1 MKKKNVIFALVIF
14 ILLAIFFIVIHP
26 VAILDTDDWTNIH
39 QRRLPVPVIG
49 AWNPIKVFPEI
60 FMSVVSYA
68 GAYIIYPILGRY
80 CFSLSISNGLFISLI
95 LTIYFYEFYLL
106 IGEKYDLTPV
116 KNIML
121 SILFICL
128 HFIVV
133 AHPGSDNVFLFY
145 SLDLTCIYHYT
156 LGTIL
161 NASLVMHMTR
171 LGGYHCL
178 SDLSRKHKL
187 LIILWTYFAIFSS
200 LYTNVIIAVY
210 IGVELLTNLVKDCS
224 AHKFKLSDYFKANKP
239 LLIVLGVWIS
249 SLLFE
254 TTGGRSEGK
263 ESDFLTS
270 LLDSF
275 KNVGTWLGSFNLF
288 FLIIL
293 CAVFVLWII
302 MAKNKN
308 PDTTVKYLLAFVLTT
323 LYIVLL
329 SAVVNSTYV
338 SRVDVIIAADFW
350 LLLMFMLALC
360 ELSAVIRSAD
370 LILGGLVVISVVSTA
385 LVINTYQESNYIN
398 LPYRKCEAL
407 ADDIIAQF
415 KEAEQNGETE
425 FDLIVPKFSTENNWP
440 YNLAQ
445 SDDFSKAMYRHGIT
459 NYKINVRTMTLSEEK
474 YRQFID

>member
-39 QRRLPVPVIG
+39 QRRLPIPVIG

-80 CFSLSISNGLFISLI
+80 CFSLSVSNGLFICFI
-95 LTIYFYEFYLL
+95 LTVYFYEFYLL
-106 IGEKYDLTPV
+106 ISEKYDLAPV
-116 KNIML
+116 KNILMT
-121 SILFICL
+121 ILFICL
-128 HFIVV
+128 HFIIV
-133 AHPGSDNVFLFY
+133 AHPGTDNIFLFY

-156 LGTIL
+156 LCTIL
-161 NASLVMHMTR
+161 NASLVMHMIR
-171 LGGYHCL
+171 LGGYHSL
-178 SDLSRKHKL
+178 SGLSKRHRL
-187 LIILWTYFAIFSS
+187 LIFIWTYLAIFSS

-210 IGVELLTNLVKDCS
+210 IGVELLTNLIKDCS
-224 AHKFKLSDYFKANKP
+224 AHTFKLSDYCRTNKP
-239 LLIVLGVWIS
+239 LLIVLGVWLS
-249 SLLFE
+249 SLFFE

-263 ESDFLTS
+263 ESDFLAS

-275 KNVGTWLGSFNLF
+275 KNVGTWLGSFNLI

-302 MAKNKN
+302 KVKNKN
-308 PDTTVKYLLAFVLTT
+308 TDVTVKYLLAFVLTT

-329 SAVVNSTYV
+329 STVVNSTYV
-338 SRVDVIIAADFW
+338 SRVDVNIAADFW

-360 ELSAVIRSAD
+360 KLSAIIRGSD
-370 LILGGLVVISVVSTA
+370 LILGGLVIVSVISTA

-398 LPYRKCEAL
+398 LPYQKCEAL

-415 KEAEQNGETE
+415 KEAEQNGLEE

-440 YNLAQ
+440 YNIAQ

-459 NYKINVRTMTLSEEK
+459 KYKINVRTMTLSEEK
-474 YRQFID
+474 YRQFIE